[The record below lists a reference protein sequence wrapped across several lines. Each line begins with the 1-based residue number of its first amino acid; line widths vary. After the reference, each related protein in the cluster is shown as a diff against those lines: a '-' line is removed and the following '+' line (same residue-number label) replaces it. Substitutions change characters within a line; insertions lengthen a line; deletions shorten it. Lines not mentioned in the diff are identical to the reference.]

1 MTKFSINSKMAP
13 NESGIIRA
21 DRNDI
26 TQYRRILKTT
36 REGKLIRLR
45 NGLYAFPEAL
55 TGNIIDIDTIVPGG
69 ILCLYS
75 AWNYYDLT
83 TQVPDA
89 YYVAIQRSRKVKLP
103 VFPDIKL
110 IFQRSEL
117 LSIGITETEQGHIR
131 VRITDLER
139 SVCDAIKYRNKT
151 GIDVMSEIID
161 KYLRHPERNLSRL
174 SEYAKKLRVYSTL
187 YQYLQV
193 KL

>member
-1 MTKFSINSKMAP
+1 MAS

-75 AWNYYDLT
+75 AWNYYGLT

-117 LSIGITETEQGHIR
+117 LSIGITETEQDHIR